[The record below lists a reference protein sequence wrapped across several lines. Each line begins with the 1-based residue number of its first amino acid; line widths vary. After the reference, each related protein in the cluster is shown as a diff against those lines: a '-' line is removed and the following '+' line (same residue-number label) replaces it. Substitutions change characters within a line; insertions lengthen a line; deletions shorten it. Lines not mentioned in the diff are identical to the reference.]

1 MREGRVLS
9 IQAGK
14 GVIFRVLVVHATR
27 TPIVIRV
34 CRWCE

>member
-14 GVIFRVLVVHATR
+14 GVIIRDLVVHVTGSFIVTR
-27 TPIVIRV
+27 VLFLM
-34 CRWCE
+34 